1 MLRQQMKKREGRPNM
16 CLADFINPEGEDWI
30 GGFAVGIH
38 GLEQHL
44 ERFKAEND
52 DYSDILLKALA
63 DRLAESLAEVLHA
76 EVRQRLW
83 GYAEEH
89 LSNEQLIREKYE
101 GIRPAPGYPACP
113 DHSLKPML
121 FHMLGGNP
129 GEVVLTE
136 NFAMLPTSAVSGF
149 YFGHRDS
156 QYFGVASIGR
166 DQLVEYA
173 ARRDAPIELA
183 ERWLRPNLD

>member
-1 MLRQQMKKREGRPNM
+1 VKKREGRANM
-16 CLADFINPEGEDWI
+16 CLADFINPDGEDWI

-38 GLEQHL
+38 GLESHL
-44 ERFKAEND
+44 ERFKSDND

-63 DRLAESLAEVLHA
+63 DRLAESFAEVLHA
-76 EVRQRLW
+76 EVRNRLW
-83 GYAEEH
+83 AYADEH
-89 LSNEQLIREKYE
+89 LSNEQLIREKYH

-113 DHSLKPML
+113 DHSLKPAL
-121 FHMLGGNP
+121 FEMLGGEP
-129 GEVVLTE
+129 GGVTLTE

-156 QYFGVASIGR
+156 QYFGVARIGR
-166 DQLVEYA
+166 DQLEDYA
-173 ARRDAPIELA
+173 ARRDTPVEQA